1 MNTEVLLITPPLT
14 QLNAPYPA
22 TTQLLAFLKVNGVDA
37 RQFDLSIE
45 LIDAVLSREF
55 LSEVLDSVNNSGK
68 SKGSSSN
75 QFLKNSKQYIDLI
88 EPVKNFIRG
97 DDTTLSQR
105 ICTRDLLPEGS
116 RFAQIEDLEWWF
128 GSMGKTDMA
137 RHLATLFILDI
148 ADFIRDNVCAYF
160 GVTKYAERIALSLP
174 TFTPIEKELSLEPNI
189 VDRLMLSLLRKKL
202 DLYKPKI
209 IGFTVPFP
217 GNLYAALRCGKFIKE
232 NFPEIKVVLGGGYIN
247 TELRVLSDITIFQ
260 YTDYIILDDGELPLL
275 RLVQYQRDNR
285 TPLINT
291 LINHRGDVKLFN
303 GDDEVLT
310 VKDLPAPDYEGI
322 AVEKYLSL
330 MELPNPTHSLWNNG
344 FWNKMQLARGCYW
357 AKCAFCDTSLH
368 YISNYKPLDATIL
381 VGNMV
386 SIIKQTGSTGFHF
399 VDEAAPPALL
409 RKISEEIMK
418 RGLTVTWWTNIRFE
432 KSFTSELCNLM
443 AKSGCI
449 ALTGGLEVA
458 SNRLLNLMS
467 KGVTVEQA
475 AISCK
480 NMQDAGI
487 MVHTYLMYGFPTQ
500 TEQETMDSLE
510 IVRQLF
516 KNGLVQSGFWHRYAM
531 TCHSPSGVFP
541 EKFGVKRVTLKPNPF
556 ANNEVPYDDN
566 TKYDY
571 GRIGNGLEKS
581 IYNFMHGV
589 GIDEHISQWFDFKVP
604 PPTIPPDY
612 IAKTVG
618 IKRKKKC

>member
-37 RQFDLSIE
+37 RQYDLSID
-45 LIDAVLSREF
+45 LIDAVLSKEF
-55 LSEVLDSVNNSGK
+55 LTEVLDSVNNSGK

-75 QFLKNSKQYIDLI
+75 QFFKNSKKYIDLI
-88 EPVKNFIRG
+88 EPVMNFLRG
-97 DDTTLSQR
+97 NDTTLSQR
-105 ICTRDLLPEGS
+105 ICTRDLLPEGP

>member
-1 MNTEVLLITPPLT
+1 LNTEVLLITPPLT

-22 TTQLLAFLKVNGVDA
+22 TTQLLAFLKGNGVNT

-45 LIDAVLSREF
+45 LIDAVLSKEF
-55 LSEVLDSVNNSGK
+55 LSEVVAFVNAQRTSE
-68 SKGSSSN
+68 SSSTTP
-75 QFLKNSKQYIDLI
+75 FLKNSKRYIDLV

-97 DDTTLSQR
+97 SDNTLSQR
-105 ICTRDLLPEGS
+105 ICTRELLPEGS
-116 RFAQIEDLEWWF
+116 RFKQIEDLEWWF

-148 ADFIRDNVCAYF
+148 ADFIRDNVCPHF

-174 TFTPIEKELSLEPNI
+174 AFAPIDKELSKEPNP
-189 VDRLMLSLLRKKL
+189 VDRLMLSLLREKL
-202 DLYKPKI
+202 ELYKPQI
-209 IGFTVPFP
+209 VGFTVPFP
-217 GNLYAALRCGKFIKE
+217 GNLYASLRFGKYIKE
-232 NFPEIKVVLGGGYIN
+232 NFPAIKVVLGGGYIN
-247 TELRVLSDITIFQ
+247 TELRVLSDTGIFK

-275 RLVQYQRDNR
+275 RIVQYERDKR
-285 TPLINT
+285 TPLIKT
-291 LINHRGDVKLFN
+291 LINHNGDVKLSD
-303 GDDEVLT
+303 GVDEGLSIP
-310 VKDLPAPDYEGI
+310 DLPAPDYEGI
-322 AVEKYLSL
+322 EVGKYLSL
-330 MELPNPTHSLWNNG
+330 MELPNPTHSLWSNG

-368 YISNYKPLDATIL
+368 YISNYQPLDAATIAD
-381 VGNMV
+381 GME

-409 RKISEEIMK
+409 RKLSEEILK
-418 RGLTVTWWTNIRFE
+418 RGLTVTWWINIRFE
-432 KSFTSELCNLM
+432 KSFTSELCHLM
-443 AKSGCI
+443 AKAGCI

-458 SNRLLNLMS
+458 SNRLLDLMS

-500 TEQETMDSLE
+500 TEQEAIDSLE

-516 KNGLVQSGFWHRYAM
+516 KNGLIQSGFWHRYAM
-531 TCHSPSGVFP
+531 TCHSPSGMLP
-541 EKFGVKRVTLKPNPF
+541 GKFGVKRVSLKPNPF
-556 ANNEVPYDDN
+556 ANNEVPYLED

-571 GRIGNGLEKS
+571 ERIGKGLEKS

-589 GIDEHISQWFDFKVP
+589 GIDEHVSQWFDFKVP
-604 PPTIPPDY
+604 LPVIPPNY
-612 IAKTVG
+612 IAKTIGV
-618 IKRKKKC
+618 KRKR